1 MYLTGMPLSQPNAP
15 ALSAPSRE
23 TGVADHLGTDFPWR
37 LVLENTIVGISYMQ
51 NRRFLWA
58 NARMAE
64 IFGYGAGE
72 LDGEPVRK
80 LYVTQEDYEDVGRLM
95 AGYSHDGFYT
105 HERAMACK
113 NGSLIW
119 CRISGRL
126 LRRNDVSGP
135 SVWVVQDLTDK
146 KNAEDELR
154 RLNQQLEHTIEKRT
168 SNLRRTNETLNA
180 EIERRRTL
188 QATSAAT
195 GEKFRALFRHLPLG
209 VLVIDADGAIL
220 EANRTLQSYLGAQSR
235 ARLKEL
241 MDDGSKI
248 ALPDGQTCSLS
259 SLLRRHATARLAV
272 ERFEFAW
279 IRAPG
284 RLRHIAAIGAQLA
297 STRRGSVFTFA
308 DVSESRRQREREHE
322 QQAALAHASRLSLM
336 GQMASALAHE
346 LGQPLNACQS
356 YLSGIRH
363 RLKAEQIDL
372 QELNQVLEK
381 TSTHLEQTAEIIRN
395 VRGFVTRHKPLF
407 ESVSLV
413 DLIDRTLLLLQ
424 QPIRSGG
431 VQIDVVID
439 APDNKIPNAR
449 CNAIEIQQVFTNLLI
464 NSVEAMDEA
473 GTTDPRIKIRVAA
486 DSRGMLNV
494 DVSDSGPGVPEDL
507 IPRLCGPYVT
517 TKPSGLGMGLMISR
531 TIVESHGGSLRYVS
545 QRGVGATFRFTL
557 PAWQDS

>member
-1 MYLTGMPLSQPNAP
+1 MQRAHPNAP
-15 ALSAPSRE
+15 AAPSAPLRE
-23 TGVADHLGTDFPWR
+23 TSAADHLGTDFPWR

-64 IFGYGAGE
+64 IFGYNAGE

-80 LYVTQEDYEDVGRLM
+80 LYVTQEDYDDVGRLM
-95 AGYSHDGFYT
+95 AGYPHDGFYT

-126 LRRNDVSGP
+126 LRRNDMSGP
-135 SVWVVQDLTDK
+135 SVWVVHDLTDK

-154 RLNQQLEHTIEKRT
+154 RVNQQLEHTIEKRT
-168 SNLRRTNETLNA
+168 SNLRRTNEALKA

-195 GEKFRALFRHLPLG
+195 GEKFHTLFRHLPLG
-209 VLVIDADGAIL
+209 VLVVDADGAVL
-220 EANRTLQSYLGAQSR
+220 EVNRTLQGYLGAQSR
-235 ARLKEL
+235 TRLKEL
-241 MDDGSKI
+241 MDDGSKV

-259 SLLRRHATARLAV
+259 TLLRRHATAGLAV

-284 RLRHIAAIGAQLA
+284 RFRHIAAIGAPLA
-297 STRRGSVFTFA
+297 TTRRGVIFTFA
-308 DVSESRRQREREHE
+308 DITESRRQREREHE
-322 QQAALAHASRLSLM
+322 QQAAQAHASRLSLM
-336 GQMASALAHE
+336 GQMTSILAHE

-363 RLKAEQIDL
+363 RLDAGQIDIG
-372 QELNQVLEK
+372 ELNQVLER
-381 TSTHLEQTAEIIRN
+381 TSAHLDQAAEIISN
-395 VRGFVTRHKPLF
+395 VRGFVSRHKAAF
-407 ESVSLV
+407 ESVPLA

-431 VQIDVVID
+431 VQIDVVVD
-439 APDNKIPNAR
+439 AADNRLPNAR

-464 NSVEAMDEA
+464 NAVEAMGEA
-473 GTTDPRIKIRVAA
+473 GTINPRIKIRIAA
-486 DSRGMLNV
+486 DRRMLNV
-494 DVSDSGPGVPEDL
+494 DVCDNGPGVPEDL
-507 IPRLCGPYVT
+507 IPRLCEPYVT

-531 TIVESHGGSLRYVS
+531 TIVESHGGSLRYVP
-545 QRGVGATFRFTL
+545 QRGPGAIFHFTL
-557 PAWQDS
+557 PVWHDP

>member
-1 MYLTGMPLSQPNAP
+1 MQLAPPNTLPMSTPSQ
-15 ALSAPSRE
+15 E
-23 TGVADHLGTDFPWR
+23 TGVVDQLGTDFPWR

-64 IFGYGAGE
+64 IFGYNAGE

-80 LYVTQEDYEDVGRLM
+80 LYVTQEDYDDVGRLM
-95 AGYSHDGFYT
+95 AGYSRDGFYT

-126 LRRNDVSGP
+126 LRRNDMIGP

-146 KNAEDELR
+146 RNAENELR
-154 RLNQQLEHTIEKRT
+154 RVNQQLENTIEKRT
-168 SNLRRTNETLNA
+168 SNLRRTNEALKA
-180 EIERRRTL
+180 EIERRKTL
-188 QATSAAT
+188 QAASAAT
-195 GEKFRALFRHLPLG
+195 GEKFRTLFRHLPLG
-209 VLVIDADGAIL
+209 VLVVDAEGAIV
-220 EANRTLQSYLGAQSR
+220 EVNRTLQSYFGVQSR
-235 ARLKEL
+235 TRLKEL
-241 MDDGSKI
+241 MDDSSRV
-248 ALPDGQTCSLS
+248 ALPDGPTCSLS

-284 RLRHIAAIGAQLA
+284 RLRHIAAIGAPLVT
-297 STRRGSVFTFA
+297 SRRGVVFTFA
-308 DVSESRRQREREHE
+308 DVTENRRQREREHE

-363 RLKAEQIDL
+363 RLGAEQLDL
-372 QELNQVLEK
+372 RELAHVLEK
-381 TSTHLEQTAEIIRN
+381 TSAHLDQAAQIIRN
-395 VRGFVTRHKPLF
+395 VRGFVSRHKPLF
-407 ESVSLV
+407 ESVPLGE
-413 DLIDRTLLLLQ
+413 LIDRTLLLLQ

-431 VQIDVVID
+431 VQVDVIFSS
-439 APDNKIPNAR
+439 ATTQFPDAR
-449 CNAIEIQQVFTNLLI
+449 CNAIEIQQVLTNLLI
-464 NSVEAMDEA
+464 NAIEAIREA
-473 GTTDPRIKIRVAA
+473 GTGDPYITIRVGT
-486 DSRGMLNV
+486 DSRRMLYV
-494 DVSDSGPGVPEDL
+494 EVSDNGPGVPEDL
-507 IPRLCGPYVT
+507 IPRLCEPYVT

-531 TIVESHGGSLRYVS
+531 TIVESHGGHLRYLP
-545 QRGVGATFRFTL
+545 QRGAGATFRFTL
-557 PAWQDS
+557 PAWHDL